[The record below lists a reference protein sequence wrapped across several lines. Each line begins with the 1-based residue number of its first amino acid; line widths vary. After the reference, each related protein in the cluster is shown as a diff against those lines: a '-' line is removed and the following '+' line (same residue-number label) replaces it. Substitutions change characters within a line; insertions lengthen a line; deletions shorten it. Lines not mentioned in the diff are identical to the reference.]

1 MYDTMFRDTIQ
12 RRTLPDYI
20 VLMKVIYLN
29 LVKVKLSNLRVKMIP
44 DCQIGY
50 CLKVI
55 DYWNYG
61 MLH

>member
-1 MYDTMFRDTIQ
+1 
-12 RRTLPDYI
+12 
-20 VLMKVIYLN
+20 MKVIYLN